1 VNTLTMLIFKNN
13 FLLIGNQ
20 ANFEKLPMLNNNRHE
35 SIPFFKDDGFS
46 VTATEPW
53 FKVKVQVIQ
62 NYLQAFVTTAAS
74 RADEIVFVDL
84 FSGSGLYSIG
94 HQREIFAGSCLASLS
109 SGLPITKWIFC
120 EEDPHQAKVLHARAD
135 KYFKNRDVFVLDD
148 RPEKL
153 MEKFSAIIP
162 QSKGNYR
169 VAVLCLVDPF
179 SIDVPFALIEKLAA
193 FGYSFLMPFTFSLN
207 ARHDSNY
214 YLKEQ
219 RERLKKFAGNQV
231 ERITETQSNL
241 HFYKKLVKIYQQ
253 NMLMLGL
260 NTAMS
265 VHKLNSTLMDV
276 PMYYMGYFS
285 RQISPKLIQKDVHGI
300 EQLQFGLF

>member
-1 VNTLTMLIFKNN
+1 V
-13 FLLIGNQ
+13 
-20 ANFEKLPMLNNNRHE
+20 LNNNRHQ

-62 NYLQAFVTTAAS
+62 NYLQAFVATAAS
-74 RADEIVFVDL
+74 RTDEIVFVDL

-94 HQREIFAGSCLASLS
+94 HQKEIFAGSCLSALS
-109 SGLPITKWIFC
+109 TGLPINKFIFC
-120 EEDPHQAKVLHARAD
+120 EEDPDQARILRLRVDRNFNDRNVIILE
-135 KYFKNRDVFVLDD
+135 D

-153 MEKFSAIIP
+153 IDKFRMAIAP
-162 QSKGNYR
+162 NKSGYR

-179 SIDVPFALIEKLAA
+179 SLDVPFSVIEKLSA
-193 FGYSFLMPFTFSLN
+193 FGYSFLLPFTFGLN
-207 ARHDSNY
+207 ARHDCFY

-219 RERLKKFAGNQV
+219 PDKLKRFAGAHI
-231 ERITETQSNL
+231 ERINDTQSNL

-260 NTAMS
+260 NATLS
-265 VHKLNSTLMDV
+265 VHKMHSSLMDL

-285 RQISPKLIQKDVHGI
+285 SQISPKLIHKDVLAG
-300 EQLQFGLF
+300 EKMQFELF